1 MYKYDPNKKIET
13 GIVRG
18 TAYRPETR
26 KFFQARA
33 TERQAIEADKFA
45 DQKKNWLN
53 VPMKTISRGLDYL
66 STFNPLE
73 SAEAIGGMVKDSL
86 SSAKKFAKAPLEI
99 YRLAQYDKEV
109 KELEDQ
115 KKKGKI
121 SDQAY
126 ASRMNVIGGEAKR
139 LSQEYDPKTAVSDAL
154 SAATLFPTGSI
165 AKSLVGEGVKFIAR
179 GGVKETIKG
188 ITKESLKRSITPTIP
203 KAPGIVSKAFQRAT
217 LARPMSTPVGKSL
230 FKASTKLAE
239 GKAISDTFSKVTGRE
254 ITPVKLMKEG
264 PAREITRVGGMIVS
278 PIPYIG
284 KAFKGISKTKKYI
297 ATATE
302 TQAGESAFGKYFGK
316 EVMKLIPDK
325 QGRSDIAAQAFRVM
339 KERAIPVNEK
349 NIISH
354 LKDSMNPGI
363 DSLSKSIIS
372 NSIKRVLKA
381 NGIEKINDAS
391 KMTDE
396 MLEGVLKNKKDV
408 KALREAIEEMGKTS
422 ITGVHF
428 KTKEEQLK
436 ALIVFEYTGVHT
448 GTFLRSAD
456 ELRNFVNVTYDKIM
470 KGTLDIKGPLKGL
483 KFEGAPVPVTKFK
496 TSEEL
501 LETLNKKT
509 AGTIKAIEDMRKA
522 KIEDIGV
529 KGISKVKEEIKD
541 IKEMRR
547 ELQKSTRGTRAL
559 RTRERAAADAMIKE
573 LEKKFVDLSEIA
585 ASMKK
590 QAKAKLAIELEVK
603 AKQVFKAQ
611 LPKTKALV
619 KAPERVPAFVI
630 KPNKL
635 ISGKWD
641 DNRALLGMSKQESSN
656 LYTQGVRDLPKGDVS
671 FMEGRKAELGR
682 TLNKIAEGKLGKLLM
697 PQNSREIYS
706 KIRTKLDASLVKAFG
721 KDIGKAEKVI
731 QKELDEP
738 LVIGVGKFGLK
749 LPIYK
754 PTERELG
761 KKAWRRIISQVTG
774 DSVDSEK
781 VKALAKTMDNDMR
794 TAFVTSMKEAGIPTN
809 LIDKMRSTSGFFN
822 WTFYNLYTLPRF
834 QLRPLFWAQQ
844 VPEVYQWGHVRT
856 SKLAADDWA
865 RFAGNKQL
873 EFKRTINLKSGSSET
888 QQKVSNFIIGQTEE
902 ISGSGARAMEF
913 ARRNEANAYGMAI
926 ILESDKALN
935 SMPIVRNY
943 LKKHGL
949 KKASEIPIL
958 RKKFYGPL
966 KDDAENLGGIIDKYG
981 VGGAKAHLADPT
993 KTVLKK
999 GLEDALFDNAIRDAI
1014 KISKPNAYKEAIP
1027 LFLYNPNRSMLE
1039 KSLHSWPMFPLSYSL
1054 KVAERGG
1061 GYILEGT
1068 AIRSKIFAGIINVF
1082 QQAEENEN
1090 IKKMESKYYNLFN
1103 AATSWFPVDPSYDFS
1118 TGFLPPFSKML
1129 LRWAENPE
1137 YYLDEEKGTE
1147 RSMKVLWPAYREAR
1161 GWQQLYN
1168 NVKRMQDKV
1177 RKSDTMTEAEANKI
1191 IEGFR
1196 YKEPEKIG
1204 KIKMPELPEKPEEPK
1219 KKVRDLR
1226 TAQEKA
1232 FAEKKERRARLL
1244 EIKPK
1249 KEEEKEKVIPKI
1261 SVPKTFKPK
1270 ATPLRPPYSK

>member
-1 MYKYDPNKKIET
+1 MYKYDSSKKT
-13 GIVRG
+13 DAGIIRG
-18 TAYRPETR
+18 TAYQPETR
-26 KFFQARA
+26 KIFQARA
-33 TERQAIEADKFA
+33 AGQQATKADKFA
-45 DQKKNWLN
+45 GQKKNWLN

-86 SSAKKFAKAPLEI
+86 SSAKKFAKAPIEI
-99 YRLAQYDKEV
+99 HRLAQYDKEV
-109 KELEDQ
+109 KELESQ

-139 LSQEYDPKTAVSDAL
+139 LSQEYDPKTAASDAL

-165 AKSLVGEGVKFIAR
+165 AKSLVGEGVKFVAR
-179 GGVKETIKG
+179 GGVKETIRG

-230 FKASTKLAE
+230 FKVSTKLAE
-239 GKAISDTFSKVTGRE
+239 KKAMVDVFGKVTGRE
-254 ITPVKLMKEG
+254 ITPVKLMEEG

-284 KAFKGISKTKKYI
+284 KAFKGVTKTKKYI

-302 TQAGESAFGKYFGK
+302 TQAGESAFRKYFGK
-316 EVMKLIPDK
+316 ETMKLVPDK
-325 QGRSDIAAQAFRVM
+325 QGEVDIAAQAFRVM
-339 KERAIPVNEK
+339 KEGAIPVNEK
-349 NIISH
+349 NIISY
-354 LKDSMNPGI
+354 LKDSINPSI
-363 DSLSKSIIS
+363 DSLPMIS
-372 NSIKRVLKA
+372 NSMKRILKA
-381 NGIEKINDAS
+381 NGINKISDIS

-396 MLEGVLKNKKDV
+396 ALEGILKDKKDI
-408 KALREAIEEMGKTS
+408 KALKESIEEMGKTS

-456 ELRNFVNVTYDKIM
+456 ELRNFVNVTYDKII

-483 KFEGAPVPVTKFK
+483 KFEGAPIPVTKFK

-522 KIEDIGV
+522 KIEKIGA
-529 KGISKVKEEIKD
+529 KGILKVKEEIKD

-559 RTRERAAADAMIKE
+559 RTKERAAADAMIRE

-585 ASMKK
+585 ASIKK
-590 QAKAKLAIELEVK
+590 QAKIKLDIEMKEK
-603 AKQVFKAQ
+603 AKKVFEAQ

-619 KAPERVPAFVI
+619 KAPERVPAFAM

-641 DNRALLGMSKQESSN
+641 DNRALIGMPKEEVST
-656 LYTQGVRDLPKGDVS
+656 LYSQGSRDLPKGDVS

-682 TLNKIAEGKLGKLLM
+682 TLNKLAEGKLGKLLM

-721 KDIGKAEKVI
+721 KDVGKAEKVI
-731 QKELDEP
+731 QKELDKP
-738 LVIGVGKFGLK
+738 LVIGLSGFGLK

-774 DSVDSEK
+774 ESVDSEK
-781 VKALAKTMDNDMR
+781 VKSLAKTMDNDMR

-873 EFKRTINLKSGSSET
+873 EFNRTINLKSGSSET
-888 QQKVSNFIIGQTEE
+888 QKKVSNFIIGQTEE

-999 GLEDALFDNAIRDAI
+999 GLEDALFDNAIREAI

-1082 QQAEENEN
+1082 QQAEENES

-1129 LRWAENPE
+1129 LRWSENPE
-1137 YYLDEEKGTE
+1137 YYLDEEKGME
-1147 RSMKVLWPAYREAR
+1147 RSMKVLWPAYREAK

-1219 KKVRDLR
+1219 KKVRDFR

-1232 FAEKKERRARLL
+1232 FAEKKERRKKLL
-1244 EIKPK
+1244 EIKTK
-1249 KEEEKEKVIPKI
+1249 KEEEVKKIVPKI

-1270 ATPLRPPYSK
+1270 ETPLRPPYSK

>member
-1 MYKYDPNKKIET
+1 MYQYDPSKKTET
-13 GIVRG
+13 GIIRG
-18 TAYRPETR
+18 TAYQPETR
-26 KFFQARA
+26 KAFQARA
-33 TERQAIEADKFA
+33 IGQPSEQADKFA
-45 DQKKNWLN
+45 GQKKNWLN
-53 VPMKTISRGLDYL
+53 IPMKTISRGLDYL

-254 ITPVKLMKEG
+254 ITPVKLMEEG
-264 PAREITRVGGMIVS
+264 TAREVVRVGGMLVS
-278 PIPYIG
+278 PIPFVG
-284 KAFKGISKTKKYI
+284 KAFKEIAKVKKYTT
-297 ATATE
+297 TASE
-302 TQAGESAFGKYFGK
+302 YSSGESAFKKYFGK
-316 EVMKLIPDK
+316 ALDDVEI
-325 QGRSDIAAQAFRVM
+325 FRNKEARAGAEAYITGVM
-339 KERAIPVNEK
+339 KEKGIAINEK
-349 NIISH
+349 NIAKFLDDIYSPKI
-354 LKDSMNPGI
+354 KDLPMV
-363 DSLSKSIIS
+363 S
-372 NSIKRVLKA
+372 NSIKRLLAA
-381 NGIEKINDAS
+381 NGIKKVEDIS

-396 MLEGVLKNKKDV
+396 MLEGIIKD
-408 KALREAIEEMGKTS
+408 KTGIQSIREAIDEMGKVS
-422 ITGVHF
+422 FTGMHF
-428 KTKEEQLK
+428 KTPEEQLK
-436 ALIVFEYTGVHT
+436 ALAVFGHKGVHS
-448 GTFLRSAD
+448 GTWRGTVQ
-456 ELRNFVNVTYDKIM
+456 ELRAEIVKSYDEIM
-470 KGTLDIKGPLKGL
+470 KGVRGEPKVEGPLRAL
-483 KFEGAPVPVTKFK
+483 KFKGAPVPVTKFK

-522 KIEDIGV
+522 KIEKIGA
-529 KGISKVKEEIKD
+529 KGILKVKEEIKD

-559 RTRERAAADAMIKE
+559 RTQERAAADAMIRE

-585 ASMKK
+585 VSIKK
-590 QAKAKLAIELEVK
+590 QAKAKLAIELKEK
-603 AKQVFKAQ
+603 SEKVFKAQ
-611 LPKTKALV
+611 LPKVTALE
-619 KAPERVPAFVI
+619 KAPERIPEFVI
-630 KPNKL
+630 KHKKTEWGGWTDK
-635 ISGKWD
+635 SAKE
-641 DNRALLGMSKQESSN
+641 LGFDS
-656 LYTQGVRDLPKGDVS
+656 LYSQGVRELPKGDVA

-682 TLNKIAEGKLGKLLM
+682 VINKFKEGRIGKLLT
-697 PQNSREIYS
+697 PQNSREIYQG
-706 KIRTKLDASLVKAFG
+706 IREKLDKSVVQAFG
-721 KDIGKAEKVI
+721 KDASKAEKVI
-731 QKELDEP
+731 HEILGEP
-738 LVIGVGKFGLK
+738 LLKAWGKK
-749 LPIYK
+749 IVPIYK

-761 KKAWRRIISQVTG
+761 FKVWKDVVSRVTG
-774 DSVDSEK
+774 KSMDSADVAAMARKLDK
-781 VKALAKTMDNDMR
+781 DARK
-794 TAFVTSMKEAGIPTN
+794 AFVTSMTEAGIPTN
-809 LIDKMRSTSGFFN
+809 IIDKMRATSGFYN
-822 WTFYNLYTLPRF
+822 WAYYNLYTLPRF
-834 QLRPLFWAQQ
+834 QLRAGFWWQQ
-844 VPEVYQWGHVRT
+844 IPEVYEWGTVRA
-856 SKLAADDWA
+856 SK
-865 RFAGNKQL
+865 FAKESLIRRSINNQVSL
-873 EFKRTINLKSGSSET
+873 NRTLNRSSELSDT
-888 QQKVSNFIIGQTEE
+888 QKIIEGSMLGQTED
-902 ISGSGARAMEF
+902 ITTSGVRGMLF
-913 ARRNEANAYGMAI
+913 HKKNEANAYGMATVI
-926 ILESDKALN
+926 ETDKALN
-935 SMPIVRNY
+935 SMPVVKNF
-943 LKKHGL
+943 LKEHGL
-949 KKASEIPIL
+949 KSAEEIPYL
-958 RKKFYGPL
+958 RKTFYGPL
-966 KDDAENLGGIIDKYG
+966 ADDAEELGKIIDKYG
-981 VGGAKAHLADPT
+981 FGGAKAHLADPT
-993 KTVLKK
+993 KTVLEK
-999 GLEDALFDNAIRDAI
+999 GREAAVFDNAIREAL

-1027 LFLYNPNRSMLE
+1027 LFLYNPNRSALE
-1039 KSLHSWPMFPLSYSL
+1039 KSLHAWPMFPLSYSL
-1054 KVAERGG
+1054 KLAERGG

-1068 AIRSKIFAGIINVF
+1068 AIRSKIFASIINVSK
-1082 QQAEENEN
+1082 QAEEDKSMQE
-1090 IKKMESKYYNLFN
+1090 MERKYYNLFN
-1103 AATSWFPVDPSYDFS
+1103 AAKAWSPMDPDYDFS

-1137 YYLDEEKGTE
+1137 YYLDEKDGME
-1147 RSMKVLWPAYREAR
+1147 RSMKVLWPAYREAK